1 MDRRLV
7 LEDTLFIMLYAG
19 VTMAAL
25 IACCYLLFRRGNA
38 FAPEVTSPVRLRR
51 WAAAFL
57 ATMVLCHL
65 WWMLLP
71 YYILIDNQLAGE
83 AICMGLDCVF
93 LFPAMTVMLLTMLQD
108 RRRPHWIVAIMIM
121 PVVVALAVW
130 VARPDDTIE
139 QLMPVLLVAA
149 YILFALYLAFFIY
162 MIFAVRQY
170 GKWLRDNYA
179 DLEHKE
185 VWQTFIVL
193 ACILLLLSYYVFG
206 GGGQAYEYILQI
218 AAFVIVCYL
227 LWRIETLSDLSI
239 SQHLACSIE
248 EEDAITEDT
257 ERNGIPQ
264 ATYNNISSLLQRFC
278 IDTQLYLQNDLTLQ
292 QLAQAIGTNRTYLT
306 NYFSNQGMTYNTY
319 INNLRI
325 DHFVSLYNEA
335 VAHQRSF
342 TARQLACDSGYRNYA
357 TFSIAFKQRMGQNVS
372 AWMHSQNVQFLL

>member
-185 VWQTFIVL
+185 VWQSIVL
-193 ACILLLLSYYVFG
+193 LVVFILVIF
-206 GGGQAYEYILQI
+206 AYWFDNYNKTLEYLIQLI
-218 AAFVIVCYL
+218 IFIIIGLL
-227 LWRIETLSDLSI
+227 LWRVETLQQLDGMTAQDADTAEMQVEPEEVALSTLSSGI
-239 SQHLACSIE
+239 GQLLERRC
-248 EEDAITEDT
+248 EDA
-257 ERNGIPQ
+257 
-264 ATYNNISSLLQRFC
+264 
-278 IDTQLYLQNDLTLQ
+278 QLYLQHDLTLS
-292 QLAQAIGTNRTYLT
+292 QLSQTIGTNHYYLSQ
-306 NYFSNQGMTYNTY
+306 YFAKQGLTYNTY
-319 INNLRI
+319 INDLRI
-325 DHFVSLYNEA
+325 RHFINLYHEA
-335 VAHQRSF
+335 VAAQRAF
-342 TARQLACDSGYRNYA
+342 TAQQLAHESGFRSYS
-357 TFSIAFKQRMGQNVS
+357 TFGAAFKQRMGQTVT
-372 AWMHSQNVQFLL
+372 AWMREQKV